1 MSMLARVLVL
11 SLGLTCGMAS
21 GLVGLKWFIGGNTQS
36 SEVEPKRADTDE
48 KVQRLVSRYDWL
60 WYASIP
66 MVLWTAPLGMAGGVL
81 GGMGRGKIAAIPLF
95 LAVLVPACISGWT
108 LLVTFG
114 LFFAGCLGFL
124 IRKPENPSQAGL
136 KGCFNAVKGWFN
148 IGGVKVKFGQ
158 PDINIPKAGNSLN
171 VSVELT
177 AKSDRHINA
186 VFVKLIKEQTKKK
199 EDRKESKENVLGET
213 SQAVALD
220 LKAGETRVLNFRLP
234 YAYKQSLKESA
245 VGLAG
250 GGLMGSMASMAA
262 DMATGSKEQYLLVAQ
277 ADVDGAL
284 FEPSDRK
291 KVTLV

>member
-11 SLGLTCGMAS
+11 SLGLTCGLAS
-21 GLVGLKWFIGGNTQS
+21 GIVGLKWFIGGITQS
-36 SEVEPKRADTDE
+36 GEVEPKRADTDE
-48 KVQRLVSRYDWL
+48 KVQQLVSRYDWM

-66 MVLWTAPLGMAGGVL
+66 MVLWTAPLGIAGGVL
-81 GGMGRGKIAAIPLF
+81 GGMGRGKIATVPLF
-95 LAVLVPACISGWT
+95 LSLLPSCISGWT
-108 LLVTFG
+108 AFVTFG

-124 IRKPENPSQAGL
+124 IRKPENPSQVGL
-136 KGCFNAVKGWFN
+136 KGCINGVKGWFN
-148 IGGVKVKFGQ
+148 IGGVKVKFGEL
-158 PDINIPKAGNSLN
+158 DTNVPKAGNTLN
-171 VSVELT
+171 VSLQLT
-177 AKSDRHINA
+177 AKSDRHVNA
-186 VFVKLIKEQTKKK
+186 IFVKLIKEQTKKK
-199 EDRKESKENVLGET
+199 EDAKETKENVLGET

-234 YAYKQSLKESA
+234 YTYKAGLKESA

-262 DMATGSKEQYLLVAQ
+262 DFATGSKEQYLLVAE

-291 KVTLV
+291 KVTMV